1 MKITVDYQEINAVEK
16 TGDTFPGVTTASET
30 RTDSS
35 ELHGIIVC
43 LRWPSRAELLEIKKL
58 SHYKR
63 LVSLSHAETHVKYV
77 AICKL

>member
-1 MKITVDYQEINAVEK
+1 MKITVDYQEINAMEN
-16 TGDTFPGVTTASET
+16 TSDDSVTTASET
-30 RTDSS
+30 RTGIS

-43 LRWPSRAELLEIKKL
+43 LRRPSRAELLEIKKL